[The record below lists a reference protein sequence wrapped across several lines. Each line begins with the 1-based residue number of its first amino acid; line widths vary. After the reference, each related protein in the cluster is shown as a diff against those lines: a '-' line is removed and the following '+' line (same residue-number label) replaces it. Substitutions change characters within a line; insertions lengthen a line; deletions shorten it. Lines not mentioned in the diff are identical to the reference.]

1 MLSCRQDLPDDTRP
15 GHTQTKSPSVYNTS
29 AMRAVSLPP
38 PILVADEDSL
48 GGLVRALA
56 PYPVVGVDTE
66 SNSFHAY
73 RERVCLIQFSTPA
86 VDYIVDPISLPD
98 LKTLAPFFANPSQ
111 QKVFHASEYDLICL
125 SRDYHFEFANIF
137 DTMSAARTLGWPQTG
152 LTTILD
158 THFGVKLNK
167 KYQRSNWKLRPL
179 KPEQLNY
186 AQLDTHY
193 LVALRDRQIQALTAS
208 GHWPEAQED
217 FARLV
222 RGRGDSNHAVPDPAA
237 FWRVKGARA
246 LTSAQAAVLKSLFAY
261 REGQAARMD
270 RPPFKVM
277 GEATLMELVLRAPIH
292 AKDLQG
298 ISGMT
303 PKQIRRHRHGL
314 LHAIQEGLHGPPQHP
329 PQVDP
334 ESDDVVDRYDCLHT
348 WRKKRARARG
358 VESDVILSRAAL
370 WDLARRPPRTHGE
383 TGGHHRLWSLAAGKV
398 RGRDSGATVWRHT
411 VSLQEAYGSKFIQS
425 CSSRSSQLPRSANT
439 LRQPS
444 K

>member
-1 MLSCRQDLPDDTRP
+1 MEHLEGLKTAI
-15 GHTQTKSPSVYNTS
+15 TQTRSPSVYNTR
-29 AMRAVSLPP
+29 AMCAVSLPP
-38 PILVADEDSL
+38 PILVVDEDSL

-66 SNSFHAY
+66 SNGFHAY

-86 VDYIVDPISLPD
+86 ADYIVDPISLPD

-137 DTMSAARTLGWPQTG
+137 DTMSAARALGWPQTG
-152 LTTILD
+152 LVAILD
-158 THFGVKLNK
+158 TYFGVKLNK

-186 AQLDTHY
+186 AQLDTRY

-208 GHWPEAQED
+208 GHWLEAQED

-222 RGRGDSNHAVPDPAA
+222 RGRGGSNHAGPDPTA

-246 LTSAQAAVLKSLFAY
+246 LTSVQAAVLKTLFAY
-261 REGQAARMD
+261 RESQAARMD
-270 RPPFKVM
+270 LPPFKVM
-277 GEATLMELVLRAPIH
+277 GESTLMELVLRAPTH

-303 PKQIRRHRHGL
+303 PKQIHRHRHGL
-314 LHAIQEGLHGPPQHP
+314 LHAIQKGLHGPPQHP
-329 PQVDP
+329 LQVDP

-358 VESDVILSRAAL
+358 VESDVILPRTVL
-370 WDLARRPPRTHGE
+370 WDLARRPPHTHGE
-383 TGGHHRLWSLAAGKV
+383 LADITDFGPWRRERYGEEILALL
-398 RGRDSGATVWRHT
+398 SGAT
-411 VSLQEAYGSKFIQS
+411 
-425 CSSRSSQLPRSANT
+425 P
-439 LRQPS
+439 
-444 K
+444 